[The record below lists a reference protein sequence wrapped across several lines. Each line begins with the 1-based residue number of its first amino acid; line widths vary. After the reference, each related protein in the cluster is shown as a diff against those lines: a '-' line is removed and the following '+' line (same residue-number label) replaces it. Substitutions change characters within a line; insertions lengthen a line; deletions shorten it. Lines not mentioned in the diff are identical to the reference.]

1 MRPLLWLLAFATL
14 TVAMP
19 AQDSLYM
26 AALDAEDEGRLE
38 DAIRFFGEALEV
50 GGEYD
55 EELAQI
61 LNEYGEALAP
71 SWEWRFFLEA
81 SGKYI
86 YYDQE
91 SDLFTTRE
99 HVGELSVRGYTGLD
113 FHHAG
118 VIYAGGVT
126 FSADRFFKDEESVLD
141 TSDWFFNPGLS
152 VGARGRTFDV
162 RLAGGVEFDE
172 DDFYIYTKASGEKD
186 FACGGRHCL
195 AGSLDYFGE
204 EDYGI
209 RAGAGLAWN
218 YTGRRWSHSLGLGAY
233 FVYDSVYATK
243 LEYVPG
249 DSTVPEGLD
258 SDNTENSGEVPDSS
272 TVSDSLSG
280 GDELADY
287 ESSVEDSAHVAYGI
301 TRGMIGPRLRFFGVY
316 QFDSGFSIGVTSS
329 IFLGRDLVREA
340 ARFALDLNAG
350 LRLAYRLHISEVFLS
365 AGASYRHYLS
375 LPSRYYLVLP
385 DDRIL
390 VNVEAGALVDF

>member
-1 MRPLLWLLAFATL
+1 MRSWLCLLAFAVATF
-14 TVAMP
+14 AMP

-50 GGEYD
+50 GGDYD
-55 EELAQI
+55 EELIQI
-61 LNEYGEALAP
+61 LNDYGEALAP
-71 SWEWRFFLEA
+71 TWEWRFFVEA

-99 HVGELSVRGYTGLD
+99 HVGELSVRGYAGLD
-113 FHHAG
+113 SHRSG
-118 VIYAGGVT
+118 VIYSGGLT

-141 TSDWFFNPGLS
+141 TSDWFFDPGLALG
-152 VGARGRTFDV
+152 VRGRSFDV
-162 RLAGGVEFDE
+162 SLAGGLEFDE
-172 DDFYIYTKASGEKD
+172 SDYYIYTKVSAEKD
-186 FACGGRHCL
+186 FACGGKHCFFGE
-195 AGSLDYFGE
+195 ANYFGE
-204 EDYGI
+204 EDYGL
-209 RAGAGLAWN
+209 RAGAGLGWN
-218 YTGRRWSHSLGLGAY
+218 YSGRNWSHSLSLGAY

-243 LEYVPG
+243 LEYVAGDTSVLDNGLG
-249 DSTVPEGLD
+249 DSAGVP
-258 SDNTENSGEVPDSS
+258 NADSS
-272 TVSDSLSG
+272 MVQDSLSNG
-280 GDELADY
+280 GETEYAEY

-329 IFLGRDLVREA
+329 AFLGRDIIKET

-350 LRLAYRLHISEVFLS
+350 LRLAYRLNISEFFVS

-385 DDRIL
+385 DDRLL
-390 VNVEAGALVDF
+390 VSVEAGALVDF